1 MPCFLIILLINWY
14 LNWCHYLAIMNCTI
28 VNMDEQVPLWY
39 VDLESFGYQ
48 SCGRS
53 FVSCDLLVQE

>member
-1 MPCFLIILLINWY
+1 
-14 LNWCHYLAIMNCTI
+14 
-28 VNMDEQVPLWY
+28 MDEQVPLWY